1 MKREET
7 FVLLIS
13 YLCKNYWKYM
23 PKRLESCISFNITS
37 STAFYNPIA
46 LKLRPSWQRKLVLEK
61 KNKGHITSL
70 IISRTPMFENS
81 LFSVTA
87 NVSYL
92 LNYYVFTEDKI
103 YQKFAHALCT
113 GFYKSPCCNICSKA
127 EICCTNYLYIWSN
140 TGNFVLEWVWL
151 KHLHFL

>member
-46 LKLRPSWQRKLVLEK
+46 LTLRPSWERKLVLEK

-70 IISRTPMFENS
+70 IISRTPMFENIVCS
-81 LFSVTA
+81 LSQQMSV
-87 NVSYL
+87 
-92 LNYYVFTEDKI
+92 
-103 YQKFAHALCT
+103 
-113 GFYKSPCCNICSKA
+113 ICSITMSSLKTKYTRNLLRRYA
-127 EICCTNYLYIWSN
+127 QDFTNLLVAISAAKLKSVAQTTCTYEAIQETLS
-140 TGNFVLEWVWL
+140 
-151 KHLHFL
+151 